1 MSKILVIDDERSIRH
16 LLGAYL
22 RRKAYDVVLAEN
34 GQRGLDLL
42 RHEQPD
48 VIVLDLNMPEMNG
61 LTVLRH
67 IRSLKHDQPVIMF
80 SGAWTSEKEHQVRAL
95 GVTELVQK
103 ELSLDRLDDALKRTF
118 KILEPA
124 SCTRAEEVQK

>member
-16 LLGAYL
+16 LLDAYL
-22 RRKAYDVVLAEN
+22 RRKGYDVVLAEN
-34 GQRGLDLL
+34 GQSGLELI

-67 IRSLKHDQPVIMF
+67 IRSLNHDQPVIMF
-80 SGAWTSEKEHQVRAL
+80 SGAWTPDREHQARAL
-95 GVTELVQK
+95 GVAELVQK
-103 ELSLDRLDDALKRTF
+103 DLSLDRLNDALKRTL
-118 KILEPA
+118 KTLEPA
-124 SCTRAEEVQK
+124 SCTRAEDVQK